1 MNNTL
6 SSALRKV
13 SRNLSVDRS
22 LVESVYKS
30 YWRFIKETISENR
43 LSEMTEEEFDSLSI
57 NFNIPRLG
65 KLFVEYEKIEKY
77 RRHIKYLQN
86 VKDKENKADRLTSAG
101 D

>member
-1 MNNTL
+1 
-6 SSALRKV
+6 
-13 SRNLSVDRS
+13 
-22 LVESVYKS
+22 
-30 YWRFIKETISENR
+30 
-43 LSEMTEEEFDSLSI
+43 MTEEEFDSLSV

>member
-30 YWRFIKETISENR
+30 YWKFIKETISEHR
-43 LSEMTEEEFDSLSI
+43 LSEMTEEEFDSLSA